1 MKDILKKMECMV
13 VRLAIITI
21 MGNWSMKEKW
31 FMEKEKAMAV
41 NFMLMAIWNILVF
54 IRTTGT
60 MVKAVRFFMVMGV

>member
-41 NFMLMAIWNILVF
+41 SFMLMAIWNILVF